1 MTIRLLR
8 ALAVAGMVLAITSP
22 SQGFEGFLR
31 IDGVKGESTDQRYR
45 DWIAVTAV
53 GWGHQLPV
61 TTSRADGGGAAAS
74 RVHFQPVTVSKFVDS
89 ASPVLAQ
96 MAADGRAIRQVF
108 LDLVTAPGQPPLR
121 AARAAGCRAQL
132 VRGRGHDGLAPAAS
146 GKAVHHVRQDQLERV
161 SSPARRLWSGDK
173 ARLGCQDE
181 SEELERT

>member
-1 MTIRLLR
+1 MKITLLR
-8 ALAVAGMVLAITSP
+8 ALAVAGMVLAVTSP

-45 DWIAVTAV
+45 DWIVVTAV

-61 TTSRADGGGAAAS
+61 ASRADGGGAAVS

-108 LDLVTAPGQPPLR
+108 LDLVPGPGQPPF
-121 AARAAGCRAQL
+121 
-132 VRGRGHDGLAPAAS
+132 
-146 GKAVHHVRQDQLERV
+146 
-161 SSPARRLWSGDK
+161 
-173 ARLGCQDE
+173 ARLELQDAVLNSYAVE
-181 SEELERT
+181 GTTGSPQRPVEKLSIMFGKINWSAFPAQPGGPGAEIKHGWDIRTNQRN

>member
-1 MTIRLLR
+1 MKITLLR
-8 ALAVAGMVLAITSP
+8 ALAVAGMALAITSP

-61 TTSRADGGGAAAS
+61 ASRADGGGAAVS

-89 ASPVLAQ
+89 ASPVLAR

-108 LDLVTAPGQPPLR
+108 LDLVTAPGQPPF
-121 AARAAGCRAQL
+121 
-132 VRGRGHDGLAPAAS
+132 
-146 GKAVHHVRQDQLERV
+146 
-161 SSPARRLWSGDK
+161 
-173 ARLGCQDE
+173 ARLELQDAVLSSYAVE
-181 SEELERT
+181 GTTGSPQRPVEKLSIMFGKINWGAFPAQSSGPGAEIKHGWDVRTNQGN

>member
-45 DWIAVTAV
+45 DWIVVTAV

-61 TTSRADGGGAAAS
+61 TSRADGGAAAVF

-89 ASPVLAQ
+89 ASPLLAQ

-108 LDLVTAPGQPPLR
+108 LDLVTAPGQPPF
-121 AARAAGCRAQL
+121 
-132 VRGRGHDGLAPAAS
+132 
-146 GKAVHHVRQDQLERV
+146 
-161 SSPARRLWSGDK
+161 
-173 ARLGCQDE
+173 ARLELQDAVLNSYVVE
-181 SEELERT
+181 GTTGSPQRPVEKLSIMFGKINWSAFPPQQGAEIKHGWDIRTNQRN